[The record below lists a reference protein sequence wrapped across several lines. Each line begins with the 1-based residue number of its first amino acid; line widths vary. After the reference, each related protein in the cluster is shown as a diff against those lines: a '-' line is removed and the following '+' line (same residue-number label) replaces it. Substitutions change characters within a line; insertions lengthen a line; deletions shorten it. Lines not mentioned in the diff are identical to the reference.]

1 VPLGSGGVG
10 EVPAKAELAAGR
22 GVGTGTVG
30 SAEHPASTTTMTNPT
45 GHNRAMAPRVGAD
58 PSSST
63 AQPSSLA

>member
-1 VPLGSGGVG
+1 VPLGSGGAG

-22 GVGTGTVG
+22 GVGTGTDC
-30 SAEHPASTTTMTNPT
+30 SAEHPASTTMTNPT
-45 GHNRAMAPRVGAD
+45 GQNRAMAPRVGAD

>member
-22 GVGTGTVG
+22 GVGTGTDC
-30 SAEHPASTTTMTNPT
+30 SAEHPASTTMTNPT
-45 GHNRAMAPRVGAD
+45 GQKRAMAPRVGAD